1 MPLPAPLRQTARRL
15 DITLGAA
22 AQLGPRR
29 LAYLLL
35 YRIGLKSGAFRR
47 GVDRKLAARMADAVT
62 LPDWRPVWRLPE
74 TDRLR
79 PYLHADQDSLLA
91 EMEALLAG
99 QVRLFG
105 ALEIPL
111 IAGEQHRRLHWTAY
125 ESGRLKPP
133 SSTGWVGGQSDDIKL
148 TWEPMR
154 FGWVYSLG
162 RAYCLTG
169 DERLARRFW
178 EGVGAFL
185 DANPPYDGPHWA
197 SAQEVGIRLIAL
209 VFGLEVFEHSPE
221 SSPER
226 RLRLL
231 KALAAHAGRIPPT
244 LAYAQAQNNNHLLS
258 EAAALATAGTVLCDH
273 PQSRRWRR
281 LGWRLFNEGLH
292 SQIAADGAYCQHS
305 ANYHRLMLQ
314 LGLWMAH
321 IENRAPDPEEPAGR
335 LDALSRERLAAAT
348 DWLLALLDPDS
359 GRVPNLGPNDGAYLL
374 PLAAGGFEDYRPVLQ
389 AAGLCFHRAAP
400 LPAGPWDEMS
410 LWLAVGPLEGAPP
423 AAAGAR
429 SRIES
434 APLVIRSSDG
444 ISWAYLRAARFT
456 SRPGHA
462 DQLHLDLWFRGV
474 NLALDPGT
482 YQYNADPPWDN
493 SLTASTVHNTVTV
506 DGRDQMRRAG
516 RFLYLDWA
524 QARSIIDRRSDRSAP
539 EVSAEHDGYR
549 AYELS
554 HRRTVRCLPGG
565 IWEVADAL
573 LPLSDRASGQR
584 RAAALHWLFPDWT
597 WEVELLDR
605 GRRAVVGLVSP
616 FGPVRIE
623 LSGEAVG
630 VSWEVC
636 PGLQIVRAGE
646 ILYGPGPALPIHGWA
661 SPTYAVKYPA
671 LSVCWVTTG
680 CPEIRFL
687 TRFILPGGLN
697 PAEA

>member
-1 MPLPAPLRQTARRL
+1 MPLPAPLHQTARRL
-15 DITLGAA
+15 DIALGAA
-22 AQLGPRR
+22 AQLGLRR
-29 LAYLLL
+29 IARLLL

-47 GVDRKLAARMADAVT
+47 GVSRKLAERMADGVT
-62 LPDWRPVWRLPE
+62 RHDWRPVWRLPE
-74 TDRLR
+74 NDRLR
-79 PYLHADQDSLLA
+79 PYLHADQTSLLA
-91 EMEALLAG
+91 EVEALLAG
-99 QVRLFG
+99 RVRLFG

-111 IAGEQHRRLHWTAY
+111 STGEPYHRQHWTAY
-125 ESGRLKPP
+125 ESGRLPHLP
-133 SSTGWVGGQSDDIKL
+133 SAGLDGEQPEDIKL

-162 RAYCLTG
+162 RAYRLNG

-178 EGVGAFL
+178 KGVEAFL
-185 DANPPYDGPHWA
+185 DANPPYVGPHWA

-209 VFGLEVFEHSPE
+209 VFGLEVFERSPE

-226 RLRLL
+226 RMRLL
-231 KALAAHAGRIPPT
+231 KALAVHAGRIPPT
-244 LAYAQAQNNNHLLS
+244 LAYAQAQDNNHLLS
-258 EAAALATAGTVLCDH
+258 EAAALATAGMVLSDH

-281 LGWRLFNEGLH
+281 LGWKLFNAGLH

-321 IENRAPDPEEPAGR
+321 LENQASDPEEPAEQ
-335 LDALSRERLAAAT
+335 LDAHSRERLSAAT
-348 DWLLALLDPDS
+348 GWLVGLLDPES
-359 GRVPNLGPNDGAYLL
+359 GRVPNLGPNDGAYLM

-389 AAGLCFHRAAP
+389 AAGLCFCRAAP

-410 LWLAVGPLEGAPP
+410 LWLAVGPLKGAPP
-423 AAAGAR
+423 PGAG
-429 SRIES
+429 SQIES
-434 APLVIRSSDG
+434 APLVIRSSDSG
-444 ISWAYLRAARFT
+444 SWAYLRAARFT

-493 SLTASTVHNTVTV
+493 SLAASVVHNTVTV

-524 QARSIIDRRSDRSAP
+524 QACSIIDRRSERSAP

-549 AYELS
+549 AYGLS
-554 HRRTVRCLPGG
+554 HRRTVRCLLGG
-565 IWEVADAL
+565 IWEVADSI
-573 LPLSDRASGQR
+573 LPLSDQASRQR
-584 RAAALHWLFPDWT
+584 RAAALHWLFPDWA
-597 WEVELLDR
+597 WDVELSDCDH
-605 GRRAVVGLVSP
+605 RAVVSLDSP

-623 LSGEAVG
+623 LFGEAAG
-630 VSWEVC
+630 ASREAC
-636 PGLQIVRAGE
+636 PELQIVRAGE
-646 ILYGPGPALPIHGWA
+646 ILYGSGPALPIHGWV

-671 LSVCWVTTG
+671 LSMRWVATG
-680 CPEIRFL
+680 CPEIRFF
-687 TRFILPGGLN
+687 TRFILPGG
-697 PAEA
+697 PITAEG